1 MPGIKKGIRRFHSQA
16 GFIYFDALIDLILVA
31 AIMPLIILFY
41 LYTAEYMADLDA
53 GEAEWRLFTYEMQ
66 KYLTDIEAIE
76 VINEGTGFRV
86 LQAGNEYDIEVYN
99 AIIRKQRLN
108 QGHEIMLTG
117 ISKCTFSIEGNTL
130 KVSAIRSNGKEERA
144 EYAITGP

>member
-1 MPGIKKGIRRFHSQA
+1 MPRIKMGIRRFHSQA

-53 GEAEWRLFTYEMQ
+53 GEVEWRLFTAEMQ
-66 KYLTDIEAIE
+66 SYLTNVDAIE
-76 VINEGTGFRV
+76 IINDGKGFRV
-86 LQAGNEYDIEVYN
+86 VQGVNEYDIEVYGTF
-99 AIIRKQRLN
+99 IRKQRLF

-117 ISKCTFSIEGNTL
+117 ISKCTFSIEGRRLTIY
-130 KVSAIRSNGKEERA
+130 AIRSNGKEERA